1 MARDGGT
8 VFLIYIDDGISG
20 SRDFIAAKAA
30 SYIQRNDL
38 IQSGLKTNEKKS
50 HWDPMQVGQ
59 WLGFII
65 NTITMTFHVPQ
76 RKIDKL
82 HSLIN
87 TMLTSSEIV
96 VKDLARVAGQI
107 ASMTLGL
114 GPIARLF
121 TRQMY
126 FRIEN
131 RQHWHQTIVVDNP
144 LLEELK
150 FWLQHVH
157 AFNGYA
163 ISRTLSATSIVYS
176 DASSTGYGGYSV
188 QLGNFHSSAGLWSRE
203 ESTLSSTYREMKAIL
218 NVLKSFKNSLQN
230 QAIIWFTDSANATRI
245 VRYGSS
251 KPHLHAIAV
260 QIFDLCLDLHID
272 LNIDWLP
279 RSENQKAD
287 YYYYYN

>member
-1 MARDGGT
+1 
-8 VFLIYIDDGISG
+8 
-20 SRDFIAAKAA
+20 
-30 SYIQRNDL
+30 
-38 IQSGLKTNEKKS
+38 
-50 HWDPMQVGQ
+50 MQVGQ

-114 GPIARLF
+114 GPIALLF

-230 QAIIWFTDSANATRI
+230 
-245 VRYGSS
+245 
-251 KPHLHAIAV
+251 
-260 QIFDLCLDLHID
+260 
-272 LNIDWLP
+272 
-279 RSENQKAD
+279 
-287 YYYYYN
+287 

>member
-1 MARDGGT
+1 
-8 VFLIYIDDGISG
+8 
-20 SRDFIAAKAA
+20 
-30 SYIQRNDL
+30 
-38 IQSGLKTNEKKS
+38 
-50 HWDPMQVGQ
+50 MQVGQ

-114 GPIARLF
+114 GPIALLF

-150 FWLQHVH
+150 FWLQYVH

-163 ISRTLSATSIVYS
+163 ISRNLSATSIVYS

-230 QAIIWFTDSANATRI
+230 
-245 VRYGSS
+245 
-251 KPHLHAIAV
+251 
-260 QIFDLCLDLHID
+260 
-272 LNIDWLP
+272 
-279 RSENQKAD
+279 
-287 YYYYYN
+287 